1 MSADALTWVESFVLP
16 LLEGGTVEVGRPL
29 RSRDHADMLGE
40 LGRATSGR
48 LAFARLRRAQL
59 LTADPDLPDPDA
71 DELALWIGL
80 HNLLVFDHPDR
91 ARVWARSSTW
101 RRVEGAT
108 RTLLS
113 LPLPT
118 TLGEGLAR
126 HVAVGALLELVRTDT
141 IVGTPVGDIR
151 FLGQDAPRRRL
162 GLGATGSRREESVEW
177 IGQPHAPETER
188 LLADALRASPLTC
201 LLRPLTAPPGWS
213 PLWASGFLRD
223 RAHARAVV
231 HAWATQREWIRVGGA
246 VLSALLPSLPAART
260 TAAAGVAAPASGPKA
275 LPGAVVPTSPRAVG
289 AVVAA
294 LCHVHVLKVLELD
307 TRLGVAVGAR
317 DVGVTAFL
325 ALPLVLPYL
334 QSAIGSPFAGL
345 QGTSGFAGAVQRRWT
360 EYLDHLEGVVPR
372 VAVENLLAAL
382 VPHVVQP
389 S

>member
-1 MSADALTWVESFVLP
+1 MSAPIDELVDGFVLP
-16 LLEGGTVEVGRPL
+16 LLEGGSVEVGRPL
-29 RSRDHADMLGE
+29 RQRDHADMIGE
-40 LGRATSGR
+40 LGRVTSGR

-59 LTADPDLPDPDA
+59 LTADPDLPDPDG

-80 HNLLVFDHPDR
+80 HNTLVFDHPDR
-91 ARVWARSSTW
+91 ARVWARASTW

-113 LPLPT
+113 LPTPT
-118 TLGEGLAR
+118 SLGEGLAR

-141 IVGTPVGDIR
+141 IVATPVGDVR
-151 FLGQDAPRRRL
+151 FLGQEVPRRRL
-162 GLGATGSRREESVEW
+162 GLGATGSRREEAVEW
-177 IGQPHAPETER
+177 ASQPHAPETER
-188 LLADALRASPLTC
+188 LLGDALRASPLTC

-246 VLSALLPSLPAART
+246 VLSALLPSLPGART
-260 TAAAGVAAPASGPKA
+260 AAPAGAAPQGGLKA

-307 TRLGVAVGAR
+307 TRLGVAAGAR
-317 DVGVTAFL
+317 DAGVTAFL
-325 ALPLVLPYL
+325 ALPLVLPHL
-334 QSAIGSPFAGL
+334 QDAIGSPFAGL
-345 QGTSGFAGAVQRRWT
+345 EGTSGFAGQLQRRWT